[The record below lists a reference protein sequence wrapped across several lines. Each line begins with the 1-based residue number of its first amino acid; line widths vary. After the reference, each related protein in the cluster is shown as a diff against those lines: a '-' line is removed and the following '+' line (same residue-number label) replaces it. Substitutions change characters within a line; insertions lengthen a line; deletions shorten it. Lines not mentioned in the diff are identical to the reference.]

1 VPESKSKRSRYT
13 PPPPK
18 AQPPSRLWVPV
29 VMCALMVG
37 GLGVVILN
45 YLNALPGDALNR
57 YLIFGLVL
65 ITLGFGLS
73 TTYR

>member
-18 AQPPSRLWVPV
+18 TLPPSRLWVPV
-29 VMCALMVG
+29 TMCALLLC
-37 GLGVVILN
+37 GLGIVILN

-65 ITLGFGLS
+65 VTGGFALS